1 MDENKKC
8 LNTES
13 KATGVTESSADENK
27 SESRDVEI
35 DNTESVSKCE
45 STEVVS
51 PAEGEVTEVVP
62 STLEDTLTK
71 ARVSVSKREV
81 IEVLKPGLNDG
92 VESGSERKETEAE
105 LAAITDP
112 FLKYEKSEAESTE
125 RTWGREIGGS
135 TCIQEE
141 KTVDVE
147 AEEQQEPQDNSQH
160 VTEPLLETQTEEVEH
175 GSGSQKTK
183 CMDVELIEPPVIF
196 QDTAK
201 EILVAQVKEVVHD
214 NSHSQKEEYKDAEE
228 PDKGGSS
235 EETYCSESR

>member
-1 MDENKKC
+1 MDKNKKG
-8 LNTES
+8 LDTES
-13 KATGVTESSADENK
+13 KATGVTETSADENK

-45 STEVVS
+45 SSEVVS

-71 ARVSVSKREV
+71 AVVSVSKREV
-81 IEVLKPGLNDG
+81 IEVLKPGMHDG
-92 VESGSERKETEAE
+92 VESGSERKETEA
-105 LAAITDP
+105 AAIADP
-112 FLKYEKSEAESTE
+112 FLKFQKAEAESTE
-125 RTWGREIGGS
+125 MTRVGEIEGS
-135 TCIQEE
+135 THIQED

-147 AEEQQEPQDNSQH
+147 AEGQQEPQDNSQH

-175 GSGSQKTK
+175 GSGSQETE
-183 CMDVELIEPPVIF
+183 CMDVELIEPPVVF

-201 EILVAQVKEVVHD
+201 EIPVAQVKEVEHD
-214 NSHSQKEEYKDAEE
+214 NSDSQKKECKDAEE